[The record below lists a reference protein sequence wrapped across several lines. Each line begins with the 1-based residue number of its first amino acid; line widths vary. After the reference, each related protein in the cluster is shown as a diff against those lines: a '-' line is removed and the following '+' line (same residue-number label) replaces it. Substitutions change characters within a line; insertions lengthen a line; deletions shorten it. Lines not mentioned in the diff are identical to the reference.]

1 MARDEPATA
10 HPASTVVLLRDVGAP
25 RIGLETFL
33 LQRPGS
39 ASFMAHAHVFPGG
52 RVEAD
57 DLDRRWEARCA
68 GADAVRRPWRDTA
81 TPEALLAHAV
91 AAVRELFEEAG
102 VLLARDTSGRMLSA
116 GGEDADPALRDART
130 ALEAGA
136 RFHEVC
142 EPRGWQLALDL
153 LSPLSHWVTPAMEPR
168 RFDTRF
174 YLAELPAGQRATACG
189 RETVAGDWV
198 TPADALAR
206 HARGEITLAPP
217 THRTLDDLAG
227 CTSAEM
233 ARSLASGLAYV
244 RIEPRVHREGDQTW
258 LLLPGDPLYPAP
270 PGAGLRP
277 PTRFVAAGRHRFVPL
292 VNP

>member
-1 MARDEPATA
+1 MARDEPAAA
-10 HPASTVVLLRDVGAP
+10 HPASTVVLLRDVVAA
-25 RIGLETFL
+25 RTGLETFL
-33 LQRPGS
+33 MQRPGG

-52 RVEAD
+52 RVESD
-57 DLDRRWEARCA
+57 DLDPRWEARCA
-68 GADAVRRPWRDTA
+68 GTDAIRRRWTETA
-81 TPEALLAHAV
+81 PPEALLAHAV

-102 VLLARDTSGRMLSA
+102 VLLGRDASGRLLV
-116 GGEDADPALRDART
+116 GDGEAALRDART
-130 ALEAGA
+130 AIEAGA

-142 EPRGWQLALDL
+142 EARGWRLALDL
-153 LSPLSHWVTPAMEPR
+153 LVPLAHWVTPATEPR

-174 YLAELPAGQRATACG
+174 YLAPLPPGQEATACR

-198 TPADALAR
+198 TPTDALAR

-217 THRTLDDLAG
+217 THRTLDDLAA
-227 CTSAEM
+227 CADMEA
-233 ARSLASGLAYV
+233 ARSLASGLPYV
-244 RIEPRVHREGDQTW
+244 RIEPRAHREGDETW

-292 VNP
+292 GSR